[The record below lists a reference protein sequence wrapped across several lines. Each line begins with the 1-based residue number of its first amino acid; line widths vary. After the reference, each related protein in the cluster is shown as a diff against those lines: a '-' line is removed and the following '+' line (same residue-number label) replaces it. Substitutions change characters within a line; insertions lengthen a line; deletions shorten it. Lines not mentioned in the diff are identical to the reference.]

1 MPDRRSGFMISFA
14 SWWWPKR
21 TTRVP
26 RAWTAVL
33 LAGLGAALFGVSAL
47 LLKAGAPGWDVSL
60 FRILN
65 QVPAAAASVLTPLS
79 HLFLPVGIIIIITV
93 VVLTVVYVVARNR
106 SVLPVATVAAAAGL
120 AWVLAHVAK
129 AVAGRPRPYEVMAD
143 AVLRQQPAHGTSF
156 PSSHTAVTL
165 AVAIALVPFLARPL
179 AAAGI
184 AYAVLVG
191 WSRVYL
197 GVHYPLDVLAGAGI
211 GMAAGG
217 VILLA
222 LGTLL
227 RCAGRAADGHDAATE
242 ARAPRGGP
250 EPHCGL
256 EERPEPR

>member
-1 MPDRRSGFMISFA
+1 VRPIGGPAFMISFA

-65 QVPAAAASVLTPLS
+65 EVPAAAASVLTPLS
-79 HLFLPVGIIIIITV
+79 HLFLPVGIITV

-129 AVAGRPRPYEVMAD
+129 AVADRPRPYEVMAD

-165 AVAIALVPFLARPL
+165 AVAIALVPFLARAL

-217 VILLA
+217 VILLT

-227 RCAGRAADGHDAATE
+227 RCAGRAANGHDAATE
-242 ARAPRGGP
+242 APSPTAV
-250 EPHCGL
+250 
-256 EERPEPR
+256 

>member
-1 MPDRRSGFMISFA
+1 MISLA

-21 TTRVP
+21 PARVP
-26 RAWTAVL
+26 GARTAVL

-65 QVPAAAASVLTPLS
+65 EVPAAAASVLTPLS
-79 HLFLPVGIIIIITV
+79 HLFLPAGIITV
-93 VVLTVVYVVARNR
+93 VVLTVVYVVARDR
-106 SVLPVATVAAAAGL
+106 GVLPVATVAAAAGL

-129 AVAGRPRPYEVMAD
+129 AVADRPRPYEVMAG

-184 AYAVLVG
+184 AYAVLAG

-227 RCAGRAADGHDAATE
+227 RCAGRAADGHHAVTE
-242 ARAPRGGP
+242 AQAPRAGP
-250 EPHCGL
+250 GPHRGS